1 MHLLKGSEALFFS
14 SFSHFT
20 HWGSKKVSMNI
31 CILSQCDIYGKCSFA
46 TLPAAHL
53 SAAQAADALLMSEK
67 QILCAKWILKLQIT
81 PLSSLNYD
89 MHFALD
95 LLQPIPSLWLLTKC
109 ITSQVQP
116 TARYTAV
123 ALRTVFQKS
132 CCKRLSPILVPYRRS
147 ASSRTRDTHLSGN
160 TSIYS

>member
-31 CILSQCDIYGKCSFA
+31 WILSQCDIYGKCSFA

-67 QILCAKWILKLQIT
+67 QILCAK
-81 PLSSLNYD
+81 
-89 MHFALD
+89 
-95 LLQPIPSLWLLTKC
+95 
-109 ITSQVQP
+109 
-116 TARYTAV
+116 
-123 ALRTVFQKS
+123 
-132 CCKRLSPILVPYRRS
+132 
-147 ASSRTRDTHLSGN
+147 
-160 TSIYS
+160 